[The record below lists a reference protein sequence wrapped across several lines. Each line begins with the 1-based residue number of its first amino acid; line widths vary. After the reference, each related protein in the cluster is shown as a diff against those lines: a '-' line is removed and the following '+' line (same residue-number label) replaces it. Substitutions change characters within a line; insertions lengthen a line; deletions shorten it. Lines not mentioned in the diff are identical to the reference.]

1 MPLRFGSP
9 NPTPQIP
16 RGIVCSVLYCFVK
29 CETVGCSQSVQRFA
43 AGSLPMR
50 SYSAMERQ
58 SAAATGVKKETPDSH
73 GFVPGDAW

>member
-1 MPLRFGSP
+1 M
-9 NPTPQIP
+9 
-16 RGIVCSVLYCFVK
+16 K

-43 AGSLPMR
+43 AGSLAMR